1 MNSITGYCHAP
12 PPVQEFSRLTLRD
25 NRGGGPCRR
34 AQALMGVRVETAMK
48 MTFGAA
54 AVLALATSTV
64 MAASPGGKTLLHI
77 PGSTQGYTRAQT
89 RSMFVAPDWWPQDH
103 PSMPQIVARG
113 RGKAWPC
120 ARCHLPTG
128 LGRPE
133 DAATAGLPLAY
144 ILEQIKAFRDG
155 ERASPIMQEELSH
168 VSDADLKRAAD
179 YFSSL
184 RFTPWTRVIE
194 TASVPKTHMEYYG
207 LAPTPGAGNEAIGNR
222 IILVPAN
229 PKLTRLGDTRSGYIA
244 YVPPGSIERGATIAA
259 NGVGAAPACE
269 SCHGAN
275 LRGAGNIP
283 PLAGRMPSYIV
294 RELLDFQDGK
304 RRGPATLPMQQ
315 EVSKLTLND
324 MIAVAAYAAS
334 RKP

>member
-1 MNSITGYCHAP
+1 
-12 PPVQEFSRLTLRD
+12 
-25 NRGGGPCRR
+25 
-34 AQALMGVRVETAMK
+34 MK
-48 MTFGAA
+48 KTVFAA
-54 AVLALATSTV
+54 AVLALVTFTV
-64 MAASPGGKTLLHI
+64 MAASPDDKTLLHI
-77 PGSTQGYTRAQT
+77 PGSSTHGYTRAQIL
-89 RSMFVAPDWWPQDH
+89 SLFVAPDWWPQDH
-103 PSMPQIVARG
+103 PTMPQIVAHG

-155 ERASPIMQEELSH
+155 ERASPIMHEELSH
-168 VSDADLKRAAD
+168 VSDADVKRAAG

-207 LAPTPGAGNEAIGNR
+207 LAPTQGAGDEAIGNR
-222 IILVPAN
+222 IIIVPAN
-229 PKLTRLGDTRSGYIA
+229 PKLTWLGDTRSGYIA

-259 NGVGAAPACE
+259 KGEGAAPACE
-269 SCHGAN
+269 SCHGPN
-275 LRGAGNIP
+275 LRGAGDIP
-283 PLAGRMPSYIV
+283 PLAGRMPTYIV
-294 RELLDFQDGK
+294 HQLLNFQDGK
-304 RRGPATLPMQQ
+304 RRGPATLPMQK

-324 MIAVAAYAAS
+324 MIDVAAYAAS